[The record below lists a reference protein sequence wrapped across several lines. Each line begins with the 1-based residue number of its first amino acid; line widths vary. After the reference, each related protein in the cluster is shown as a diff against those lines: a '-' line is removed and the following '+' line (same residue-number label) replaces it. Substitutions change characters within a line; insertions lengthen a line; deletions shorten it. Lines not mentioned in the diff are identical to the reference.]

1 MSAKGE
7 VTIGENLA
15 FEDVPIISPTG
26 DVLVDKMTFKIEP
39 GMNLMISGPNGC
51 GKSSL
56 FRIMGQ
62 LWPLTG
68 GKLQKPSV
76 KDIFYIP
83 QRPYLPNG
91 TLRD

>member
-1 MSAKGE
+1 MSARGE
-7 VTIGENLA
+7 VIIGQNLA

-26 DVLVDKMTFKIEP
+26 DVLVEKMSFKIEP

-68 GKLQKPSV
+68 GRLHKPSV